1 MNCQQAREIL
11 EDTFGG
17 EQSNSDHP
25 EVQAHL
31 EGCHACQDWLA
42 RQRRAI
48 DALEQLE
55 PFPTPP
61 DFTRRVLAQLPD
73 EVPESEPAPAPQ
85 REGFVHRLRRGWQEF
100 LSWLARPPGRRQLVP
115 ALVAAVSLI
124 LVLGLLSALQT
135 EGVETTPGAVVGQVP
150 WLALAGLVLVAAG
163 VVVAVLFWG
172 RKK

>member
-17 EQSNSDHP
+17 EKSKIDHP

-48 DALEQLE
+48 HALEQLE
-55 PFPTPP
+55 PFTPP
-61 DFTRRVLAQLPD
+61 ADFRRRVLDQLPD
-73 EVPESEPAPAPQ
+73 EIPESEPAPAPQ
-85 REGFVHRLRRGWQEF
+85 KEGFVHRLRKGWQDL
-100 LSWLARPPGRRQLVP
+100 LSWLARPSGRRQLVP

-124 LVLGLLSALQT
+124 LVLGLLSALQN

-150 WLALAGLVLVAAG
+150 WLALGGLLLVAAG
-163 VVVAVLFWG
+163 VVVAILFWG